1 MRKTAV
7 VAVLVGSLCLFSCS
21 KKSTA
26 SNSSNSSS
34 TESRPIAAASPTPFT
49 VCPGTY
55 ALCTTA
61 QCQLING
68 KLSCACDVKQGYSAG
83 TKSCAS
89 VPPEGPATTG
99 ESIPSRYYPITSM
112 AICSNSRPWASCLDA
127 PCTVEKDPS
136 KARCNCAEAPPPTG
150 SYVVVT
156 DSYSASTC
164 TTGIWSSATV
174 VAVNEITA
182 FLKTSEFL
190 KAPHITIV
198 GREGE
203 KK

>member
-1 MRKTAV
+1 MRKTAL
-7 VAVLVGSLCLFSCS
+7 VAVLVGGLCLFSCS
-21 KKSTA
+21 KKSIT
-26 SNSSNSSS
+26 SSSSS
-34 TESRPIAAASPTPFT
+34 TASPPIVSASPSPSPFA

-68 KLSCACDVKQGYSAG
+68 KLWCACDVKQGYSAG
-83 TKSCAS
+83 TKSCS
-89 VPPEGPATTG
+89 TVPPLGPVTTG
-99 ESIPSRYYPITSM
+99 ESIPSRYYPIKSM

-136 KARCNCAEAPPPTG
+136 KARCNCVESPPPAG

-156 DSYSASTC
+156 DSYSSSTC

-182 FLKTSEFL
+182 FLKTSEYL
-190 KAPHITIV
+190 KPFPIKIV

>member
-1 MRKTAV
+1 MKKAAV
-7 VAVLVGSLCLFSCS
+7 IAVLLGSLCLFSCS
-21 KKSTA
+21 QMTIT
-26 SNSSNSSS
+26 SNSSS
-34 TESRPIAAASPTPFT
+34 TASPPIVAASPSPPPFT

-68 KLSCACDVKQGYSAG
+68 KMSCACDVKQGYSAG
-83 TKSCAS
+83 TNSCS
-89 VPPEGPATTG
+89 VPPVAPPKPGD
-99 ESIPSRYYPITSM
+99 SIPSRYYPIKSM

-127 PCTVEKDPS
+127 PCTVDKDPS
-136 KARCNCAEAPPPTG
+136 KATCNCVESPPPSG

-164 TTGIWSSATV
+164 TTSIWSSATV

-182 FLKTSEFL
+182 FLKTSEHL
-190 KAPHITIV
+190 KSFPIKIV
-198 GREGE
+198 GRGGE
-203 KK
+203 EK